1 MTRDFY
7 KELGL
12 SPAATAAEIKGA
24 YRQLVKRHHPDAG
37 GDSQRIVAINLA
49 YGVLSQAETRQAYDA
64 TRQSQ
69 VQGQAPPRE
78 TKRYHRSQKRPAP
91 PASPSPNTT
100 VEAYHWLRVV
110 FDPANRQLSKIITP
124 FPGQLRSL
132 ADNPYD
138 DKIMALFCR
147 YISDSRRRVDLV
159 QALYESCCAPPTL
172 MDLSTNLYRCFCHV
186 QEGLSQLDF
195 YTMGYVDDYLRD
207 GREVMRLARQLRH
220 GLQQRRRQLHL

>member
-7 KELGL
+7 TELGL
-12 SPAATAAEIKGA
+12 SPTATAAEIKVA

-37 GDSQRIVAINLA
+37 GDTQRIVAINVA

-64 TRQSQ
+64 TQQGALQRQTAHHQ
-69 VQGQAPPRE
+69 VRSRTKPR
-78 TKRYHRSQKRPAP
+78 RPS
-91 PASPSPNTT
+91 SPCPNPTG
-100 VEAYHWLRVV
+100 EAYQWLRVV

-132 ADNPYD
+132 SANPYD
-138 DKIMALFCR
+138 DKMMATFCS
-147 YISDSRRRVDLV
+147 YISDSQRRVDLV
-159 QALYESCCAPPTL
+159 QALYQSCYAPPALT
-172 MDLSTNLYRCFCHV
+172 DLSTDLYRCFRHV
-186 QEGLSQLDF
+186 QEGLSQLNF

-220 GLQQRRRQLHL
+220 GLQQRRRHLHL

>member
-12 SPAATAAEIKGA
+12 SPAATAADIKVA

-37 GDSQRIVAINLA
+37 GDLQRIVAINLA

-64 TRQSQ
+64 TQQGNVQRQAADRARSWRQ
-69 VQGQAPPRE
+69 PR
-78 TKRYHRSQKRPAP
+78 RPSP
-91 PASPSPNTT
+91 PSPNAAG
-100 VEAYHWLRVV
+100 EAHQWLRVV

-132 ADNPYD
+132 SANPYD
-138 DKIMALFCR
+138 DRTMAAFCR
-147 YISDSRRRVDLV
+147 YISDSQRRVDLV
-159 QALYESCCAPPTL
+159 QALYQGCCAPPALT
-172 MDLSTNLYRCFCHV
+172 DLSTDLYRCFRHA
-186 QEGLSQLDF
+186 QEGLSQLSL
-195 YTMGYVDDYLRD
+195 YTRGYVDDYLRD

-220 GLQQRRRQLHL
+220 GLQQKRRHLHA

>member
-1 MTRDFY
+1 MARDFY

-12 SPAATAAEIKGA
+12 CPTATAAEIKGA

-37 GDSQRIVAINLA
+37 GDAQRIVAINLA
-49 YGVLSQAETRQAYDA
+49 YGVLGQTETRQAYDA
-64 TRQSQ
+64 TQQGRLQRQATPRQTKSYRRQ
-69 VQGQAPPRE
+69 KQPPR
-78 TKRYHRSQKRPAP
+78 TP
-91 PASPSPNTT
+91 SPSPNTS

-138 DKIMALFCR
+138 DKVMAVFCR
-147 YISDSRRRVDLV
+147 YISDSQRRADLV
-159 QALYESCCAPPTL
+159 QTLYQSCCAPPAL

-186 QEGLSQLDF
+186 QEGLSQLDS

-207 GREVMRLARQLRH
+207 GSEVMRLARQLRH